1 MQNNDEKGYTL
12 RLTEQQYHYFRHLW
26 GSIDREFLG
35 DVEPHS
41 SWWQWGNDMVGV
53 MRQAEIEHDQK
64 TGE

>member
-12 RLTEQQYHYFRHLW
+12 RLTEQQYNFFRHLW
-26 GSIDREFLG
+26 GPMHQQH
-35 DVEPHS
+35 VEGKGPDS
-41 SWWQWGNDMVGV
+41 PWWQWGIDMLEV